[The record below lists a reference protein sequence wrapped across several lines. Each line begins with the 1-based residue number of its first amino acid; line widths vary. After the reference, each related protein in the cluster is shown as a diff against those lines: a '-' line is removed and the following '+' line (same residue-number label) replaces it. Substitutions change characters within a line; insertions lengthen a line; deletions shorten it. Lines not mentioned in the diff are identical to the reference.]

1 METKNNDET
10 EIKVNDI
17 NMRLCLKCNEVRR
30 FNMRTNKA
38 GLIVPSG
45 RRCIAC
51 CSAGNNK
58 LLKERNYYKTYYA
71 DNIEIFKERDR
82 IRYQKAKEKK
92 NLVNFTI
99 IGDNVV
105 SVEEKTNLVLE
116 VQ

>member
-38 GLIVPSG
+38 GNHVPSG

-71 DNIEIFKERDR
+71 NNIETFKERDR

-92 NLVNFTI
+92 NLVNFNIT
-99 IGDNVV
+99 GDNVV
-105 SVEEKTNLVLE
+105 PVVYETNLVLE